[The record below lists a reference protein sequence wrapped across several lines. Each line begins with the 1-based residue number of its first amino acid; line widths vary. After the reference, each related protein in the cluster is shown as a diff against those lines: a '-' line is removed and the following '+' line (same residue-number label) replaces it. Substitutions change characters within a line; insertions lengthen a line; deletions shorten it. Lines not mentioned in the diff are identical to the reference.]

1 MGTALANAE
10 LDTAPEP
17 LDAHDFDALI
27 ARHQSMVF
35 SIAFHF
41 LQDRS
46 AAEELAQDVFL
57 QLYRHLHNLQSAD
70 HVMFW
75 LRRVTAHRC
84 IDRGRRRH
92 FKMRALDGVPEPEA
106 PAVPVDP
113 LLTRRLRSL
122 IGDLPDP
129 ARIAVVLRY
138 QEDLTPDE
146 IARVLDRPVATVKS
160 QLQRAL
166 KTLREQLVRVI
177 GDPRGYYR

>member
-1 MGTALANAE
+1 MGTALATGTEFDTTTAE
-10 LDTAPEP
+10 AVGSLG
-17 LDAHDFDALI
+17 FDVLVR
-27 ARHQSMVF
+27 RHQSMVF
-35 SIAFHF
+35 SIAYHF

-57 QLYRHLHNLQSAD
+57 QLYRHLDGLQSAD
-70 HVMFW
+70 HVTFW

-84 IDRGRRRH
+84 IDHRRRRRLPVVSLH
-92 FKMRALDGVPEPEA
+92 HIAEPA
-106 PAVPVDP
+106 AASSTGD
-113 LLTRRLRSL
+113 LLLARRLREL
-122 IGDLPDP
+122 VGRLPEH

-166 KTLREQLVRVI
+166 KTLREKVLRVVGDVR
-177 GDPRGYYR
+177 P